1 MPDWTWILIVV
12 GVVALATLVARTV
25 IAMSPT
31 NEAAVARTAAHQ
43 KGAGTDSVDGEPDGG
58 DGGSDGGGDAEP
70 SAGTDARD

>member
-43 KGAGTDSVDGEPDGG
+43 KGAGTDSDEADDGEPDGG
-58 DGGSDGGGDAEP
+58 
-70 SAGTDARD
+70 GTSRRTGTRADD